1 MVPPRLLRGSAAR
14 PAAAARGV
22 RGVRDVVEREQ
33 REPARRGALS
43 VVDAIS
49 FTVGIVIGAGIFRT
63 PSLVAAN
70 AGSARAAMLA
80 WLAGGAAS
88 LVGALCYAEL
98 ASAFPHRGG
107 DYHFLGRA
115 FGDRVAFLFA
125 WSRMSVIQTGS
136 IAMQAFL
143 VGDYAAATFGLGS
156 RAASLCAG
164 AVVVAL
170 TAANIAGLRQSK
182 RIQGAL
188 TAALVLGLALVIAA
202 GLALAPGGVAPAPVP
217 AEPRSVTGGFGLAM
231 IFVLL
236 TYGGWN
242 EAAYLSAEIGGAR
255 RNVVRALLLAIGGV
269 TAIYLLANLAYL
281 HGLGLPA
288 VAGSD
293 APAVDLL
300 QGAIGPAGATII
312 GALVIVA
319 ALSSINGTIF
329 TGARTTYAL
338 GQRHRPLRALG
349 RWARGADAPVG
360 ALLAQGAVALA
371 LVALGALTRDG
382 FATMVEYTAPVFWL
396 FFLLVG
402 VSLFVLRRKEAAAP
416 RPFRVPLYPVTPLV
430 FCGVCAAML
439 CSSLAYT
446 GLGALVGVAVLAAGV
461 PLLLLGE
468 GRRSSRGGVTWR
480 RGEDR

>member
-1 MVPPRLLRGSAAR
+1 MNLPRLLRGRIAR
-14 PAAAARGV
+14 PAAITRGIAAR
-22 RGVRDVVEREQ
+22 D
-33 REPARRGALS
+33 PAQRGALS
-43 VVDAIS
+43 VADAVA

-70 AGSARAAMLA
+70 TGSTRAAMLA
-80 WLAGGAAS
+80 WLAGGVAS

-98 ASAFPHRGG
+98 AAAFPHRGG

-125 WSRMSVIQTGS
+125 WSRMSVIQTGA

-143 VGDYAAATFGLGS
+143 VGDYAAVLLGLGN

-170 TAANIAGLRQSK
+170 TAANIVGLRQSK

-188 TAALVLGLALVIAA
+188 TAALVLGLALVAIA
-202 GLALAPGGVAPAPVP
+202 GLALAPGPVEPPPSRVAA
-217 AEPRSVTGGFGLAM
+217 GGGGSFGLAM

-255 RNVVRALLLAIGGV
+255 RNVVRAMLLAIGGV
-269 TAIYLLANLAYL
+269 TAIYFLTNLAYL
-281 HGLGLPA
+281 HGLGLQA
-288 VAGSD
+288 LAGSE
-293 APAVDLL
+293 APAVDLMER
-300 QGAIGPAGATII
+300 AVGPAGATII
-312 GALVIVA
+312 GALVILA

-338 GQRHRPLRALG
+338 GQQHRPLRALG
-349 RWARGADAPVG
+349 RWAHGADAPVG

-402 VSLFVLRRKEAAAP
+402 VSLFVLRRKEPAAP

-446 GLGALVGVAVLAAGV
+446 GLGALVGVAVLAAGL

-468 GRRSSRGGVTWR
+468 ERRTSRGGAAWR
-480 RGEDR
+480 GRGQR